1 VDLGER
7 QQNSHC
13 LEKFILDSGL
23 LFLSLKKSNQNC
35 NFIIVPVGNG
45 QVCNNEEGSRVG
57 TLYNRIIL
65 DNLSKFFAQM
75 PDDAE
80 KSLGAEK
87 KGDNFY
93 FRAFGEDCRLSPE
106 IISLSGKPAY
116 GPIGL
121 LISLYAVHANSESMQ
136 TEPFRSF
143 KDFPDSMPYQGAFR
157 VNSEKVLVPH
167 VLLIEEKEN
176 MIKKNFDGR
185 DGLPG
190 LTGDFCFI
198 LNPLPKIALCYIFY
212 RADEEFPASVT
223 CLFSANALSFMP
235 LDGLADVAEYTS
247 RGIIKLVSE

>member
-1 VDLGER
+1 LG
-7 QQNSHC
+7 
-13 LEKFILDSGL
+13 
-23 LFLSLKKSNQNC
+23 LKKTNQNC
-35 NFIIVPVGNG
+35 NLIIIPVGDG
-45 QVCNNEEGSRVG
+45 WVYKNEEGACVG
-57 TLYNRIIL
+57 ILYNYNRIIL
-65 DNLSKFFAQM
+65 DNLSKFFAQI

-80 KSLGAEK
+80 KSLGAER

-93 FRAFGEDCRLSPE
+93 FRAFGENCCLDPE

-121 LISLYAVHANSESMQ
+121 LISLYAVHVNSEPMQ

-143 KDFPDSMPYQGAFR
+143 KDFPDSMPYQGAFS
-157 VNSEKVLVPH
+157 VNTEKVLVPH
-167 VLLIEEKEN
+167 VLLIEEKQN
-176 MIKKNFDGR
+176 MIKKSFDGR

-198 LNPLPKIALCYIFY
+198 LNPLPKIALYYIFY

-223 CLFSANALSFMP
+223 CLFTANALSFMP

-247 RGIIKLVSE
+247 RGIIKLVRE